1 MSLASGDLPL
11 LLAGP
16 VLRRVEADLVCV
28 WIATS
33 QPCNASLL
41 LFDGGDVAA
50 SDTPL
55 GDQRAEW
62 VSDVQATLRLG
73 PHLHVLAIT
82 LDLRTP
88 GGNAVRTN
96 GTLLSNRTYSYD
108 LNFFTRADPATRHT
122 LLTEGL
128 LDDPVPL
135 GYDRGE
141 LPSFVTPPDQRDQLV
156 ILHGS
161 CRELFAVPPV
171 EDEASLDD
179 DPFEPP
185 GGWPTAEVTP
195 SDPVPAPDPENDP
208 FPSDAYPTFPK
219 RDGMLWVDALIDQ
232 RASLPQFR
240 FAGRPHQL
248 FLTGDQIYADSMSAV
263 VLPVLSSV
271 GRLLVG
277 DEDLGS
283 NPVDATTVPATLQNF
298 PPAFRR
304 GAAVR
309 SAYFTMSDGSSHVF
323 SFGEFIAHYLLA
335 WSPALWEAD
344 AATPTPGD
352 QPRDLWPDD
361 FIPADLRMPEDFF
374 LQWTFR
380 DEVERSYTDDYV
392 NLRDSL
398 ADLKRRLDAGEVIPG
413 LDGSVPGPDAPERE
427 QVDWFFRQ
435 RVKWLESKF
444 WSRDRF
450 EWYTRRFR
458 AGLPR
463 VRRALANVPTYMIG
477 DDHEVTD
484 DWYFSRQWRERVF
497 TRTLGVDIIRNGL
510 TAYTVMQAWGNDPRR
525 WSQGPEANL
534 LQAISAFM
542 ALPPAQRRTASDTVH
557 ELLGLPRP
565 APPPGSPPRPTPTFR
580 PRVEFSYQVEGPCH
594 RVLVVDGRTKRRF
607 PHRLSQAGGI
617 DYEGGNALLPG
628 DVHPTGLPGEQSFGL
643 FGDSPM
649 AAALPPRP
657 AADTKITLV
666 VLGVPALGPEG
677 MELALVPFQRLAR
690 LLLGVDAESWS
701 YEPGTYEALLA
712 ALSRYESVVL
722 LSGDIH
728 AGFTAYA
735 DYWSSPNGQPVRTA
749 RIVQL
754 VSSGLTKD
762 WGEYGP
768 AFIGHTLTHEIF
780 ESATTPT
787 QPLAERVG
795 WGTPLKQVPVEPP
808 STDDI
813 IRVPEGS
820 VAHPTYRAR
829 LRMRAPVVPTHGW
842 PSGTTEGRDPNWAW
856 RAFMVR
862 DERPELPTTP
872 TIVSRTTPVE
882 LPVDPLSPSLVGW
895 HAAATRRMAYGRV
908 FCFLPNVGVV
918 TFEKDLADPTQWA
931 VRHVLAGE
939 LPPMPPMPEAGFTP
953 VGLQPFIVHRV
964 ALTPPAPTTWLS
976 SRPRLVDDGGWG
988 GDDSDPAFQ
997 LLLHALPRLWERAA
1011 GFIGAEGIFAGSPVV
1026 VDDIVREAVLTDAAD
1041 RIGPVF
1047 RRKVLRELGPY
1058 STSSDAVLDA
1068 VPQSEVDARIRELGK
1083 LDLAREA
1090 RAMVRPDLERL
1101 LLYHQSLP
1109 DPAARIDDI
1118 LLTACSDW
1126 VNEYSSRV
1134 STVAGL
1140 LATFRAPI
1148 TKHVPVLSNLLGG
1161 LWSLWRDKTDA
1172 ETWQQVTTPSWLAGL
1187 LGVPP
1192 RAARFAVGLLSEL
1205 AIGVI
1210 EDHEPRPINR
1220 APVIFSPELML
1231 AGIGIALGAWQN
1243 NRRLSFVSGW
1253 EGPSRVPAPGTRN
1266 TGRSA
1271 QVLARQTLSLLIH
1284 PGKRQRYEGPARKLS
1299 FTMVPAANTVEPGRL
1314 FVAWDGGF
1322 QLDEPIGEGIHARIE
1337 ATGRSF
1343 LEQPW
1348 GPAKPLGS
1356 AGTRLALSFRFPMS
1370 VSPLPGLKVRL
1381 TPSIG
1386 VSFGFVGV
1394 PTAENTSFEL
1404 RLALNDKED
1413 RIKFVPGDGLLRQL
1427 LPTDGISLPL
1437 DAAVTWSP
1445 YGSWKFVGIGEL
1457 ARGVAVPPPT
1467 GQSPA
1472 TPSQRATEVVTTLNQ
1487 KLGPI
1492 TLHER
1497 RLEVTTTAIP
1507 FFSESNIGVR
1517 VTVTVSGTLSLS
1529 IKAARL
1535 TFTGIGLVWRIP
1547 IGEDADAVD
1556 NPIDVKLPDGVAVAV
1571 NAPSV
1576 SGGGFLQRIEAPD
1589 GRVTWRGGL
1598 ALRFADSFELAAFGV
1613 IELGGNRPWTFL
1625 LFVSV
1630 RFTPPYPLAFGLK
1643 LKTVGGLLAL
1653 NRTMAIDALRDAVL
1667 GPASG
1672 TLDMALFA
1680 ERPEEQLPVVLPM
1693 IDRFFPAAVGH
1704 QVAGLLVEIEW
1715 RAETGTLFGHFRGV
1729 LLAEL
1734 ENVQFALYGTAQ
1746 VGFPT
1751 LTQDHILRVRGG
1763 LEAIYDYRNKFLRAS
1778 VSLTEALLFKC
1789 VRLTGGAALLIRWG
1803 EPDEFALSLG
1813 GFHPAFRP
1821 YIPAG
1826 LREPARLGASW
1837 HPHDLVDLNLQG
1849 YFAVTWASL
1858 QFGFSAHVEIG
1869 ASWGGLRADADFNFL
1884 VMRKPRTLF
1893 DLNLQFR
1900 VTAHLFGCDL
1910 FSAGLKG
1917 LMTGPDPWL
1926 IEGTIYWEVCGVD
1939 MSKDFGP
1946 YTWGTE
1952 VGQIEQTQ
1960 EQARRV
1966 IGDGLADP
1974 TNWSVRRQPAPVV
1987 RRSGAAD
1994 VLDPRDQI
2002 DVRQAQLPLGI
2013 ALEVYDA
2020 HGLSDA
2026 GAWQLVGTGNVAK
2039 MSDLTDVFPTRRY
2052 LRKPPNDQPFRGNLA
2067 SGARFGSTAWSVPSG
2082 AVASD
2087 ESLTE
2092 DRVLDSLVV
2101 PPPQPATGHPLN
2113 VGLHFEEAI
2122 LIAAPSR
2129 AVERKWTRHAVV
2141 LEAAS

>member
-1 MSLASGDLPL
+1 MSLAVGDLPL

-28 WIATS
+28 WMATS

-62 VSDVQATLRLG
+62 VSDVQATLPIG

-96 GTLLSNRTYSYD
+96 GALLPNRTYSYD
-108 LNFFTRADPATRHT
+108 LNFFTRDDPATRHT

-128 LDDPVPL
+128 LDDPLPL

-141 LPSFVTPPDQRDQLV
+141 LPSFLTPPTEREQLV

-171 EDEASLDD
+171 EDDPALDE

-195 SDPVPAPDPENDP
+195 DDPAPVFDPETDV

-263 VLPVLSSV
+263 VLPVLNHV
-271 GRLLVG
+271 GRVLVG

-283 NPVDATTVPATLQNF
+283 NPVDATTVPATLENF
-298 PPAFRR
+298 PPGFRR

-309 SAYFTMSDGSSHVF
+309 SAYFTMSGGSSHVF

-335 WSPALWEAD
+335 WSPALWEKTDLSKDGFNKA
-344 AATPTPGD
+344 
-352 QPRDLWPDD
+352 LWPDLAD
-361 FIPADLRMPEDFF
+361 FNPGTIPMPEDWF
-374 LQWTFR
+374 LQWTFS
-380 DEVERSYTDDYV
+380 DEVERTHTDDYETLKDQLPV
-392 NLRDSL
+392 ADS
-398 ADLKRRLDAGEVIPG
+398 
-413 LDGSVPGPDAPERE
+413 PGPDAPERE
-427 QVDWFFRQ
+427 QVEWFFRQ
-435 RVKWLESKF
+435 RRDWIASKY
-444 WSRDRF
+444 WSPELF

-463 VRRALANVPTYMIG
+463 VRRALANVATYMIG
-477 DDHEVTD
+477 DDHEISD

-525 WSQGPEANL
+525 FSQGREANL
-534 LQAISAFM
+534 LQSISAFM
-542 ALPPAQRRTASDTVH
+542 ALPVAARRVSSDAVH
-557 ELLGLPRP
+557 DLLGLPRP
-565 APPPGSPPRPTPTFR
+565 EPPPGSPPRPTPTFR
-580 PRVEFSYQVEGPCH
+580 PLVEFSYQVEGPCH

-617 DYEGGNALLPG
+617 DYEGGNALLPD
-628 DVHPTGLPGEQSFGL
+628 DVQPTGLPGEQSFGL

-657 AADTKITLV
+657 TADTKITLV
-666 VLGVPALGPEG
+666 VLAVPALGPEG
-677 MELALVPFQRLAR
+677 MELALVPLQRLAR
-690 LLLGVDAESWS
+690 LLQDVDAESWA

-712 ALSRYESVVL
+712 SLARYESVVL

-735 DYWSSPNGQPVRTA
+735 DYWSAPAGQPVRTA
-749 RIVQL
+749 RVVQL

-768 AFIGHTLTHEIF
+768 AFIGHTLSHEIF

-808 STDDI
+808 TIGDI
-813 IRVPEGS
+813 VTVPAGS

-842 PSGTTEGRDPNWAW
+842 PAGTTEARDPNWAW

-862 DERPELPTTP
+862 DEREEFPTTP
-872 TIVSRTTPVE
+872 TAVSRTTPVA
-882 LPVDPLSPSLVGW
+882 LPADPLSGPNVGW
-895 HAAATRRMAYGRV
+895 HAAAARRMAYGRV

-918 TFEKDLADPTQWA
+918 TFEKDLQDQWA

-953 VGLQPFIVHRV
+953 VGLQPFIVHKV
-964 ALTPPAPTTWLS
+964 SLTPPAATTWLS
-976 SRPRLVDDGGWG
+976 GRPRIVGDGGWG

-1011 GFIGAEGIFAGSPVV
+1011 GFIGADGIFAGSPVV

-1041 RIGPVF
+1041 RIGKTF
-1047 RRKVLRELGPY
+1047 RRKILRELGPFAT
-1058 STSSDAVLDA
+1058 STDAVLDA
-1068 VPQSEVDARIRELGK
+1068 VPQADVDARIRELGK

-1101 LLYHQSLP
+1101 LLYHQSMP
-1109 DPAARIDDI
+1109 DPAASLDDI

-1126 VNEYSSRV
+1126 VREYSGRV
-1134 STVAGL
+1134 STIAGL
-1140 LATFRAPI
+1140 LATFRAPV
-1148 TKHVPVLSNLLGG
+1148 TKHVPVLSRLLGG
-1161 LWSLWRDKTDA
+1161 LWSLWRDGTDA
-1172 ETWQQVTTPSWLAGL
+1172 ETWNQVTTPPWLAGL
-1187 LGVPP
+1187 IGVPP
-1192 RAARFAVGLLSEL
+1192 RAARLAVGLLSEL

-1210 EDHEPRPINR
+1210 EDHDPRPINH
-1220 APVIFSPELML
+1220 APVIFSPELVL
-1231 AGIGIALGAWQN
+1231 AGIGIALGAIAN

-1253 EGPSRVPAPGTRN
+1253 EATARVAEPGTRN
-1266 TGRSA
+1266 TVTNA
-1271 QVLARQTLSLLIH
+1271 EVLARQTMSLLIH
-1284 PGKRQRYEGPARKLS
+1284 PGKHQRHVGPARKLS

-1322 QLDEPIGEGIHARIE
+1322 QLDEAIGKGVHARIE
-1337 ATGRSF
+1337 ATGRAF

-1348 GPAKPLGS
+1348 GLAKPRG
-1356 AGTRLALSFRFPMS
+1356 APGERLSLSFRFPTS
-1370 VSPLPGLKVRL
+1370 LTPLPGLTVRL
-1381 TPSIG
+1381 TPSVG

-1394 PTAENTSFEL
+1394 PTAENSSFEL

-1413 RIKFVPGDGLLRQL
+1413 RITFVPGDGLLRQL

-1445 YGSWKFVGIGEL
+1445 YGGWRFVGIGEL

-1472 TPSQRATEVVTTLNQ
+1472 TPSQRATEVVTPINQ

-1497 RLEVTTTAIP
+1497 KLEVTTTAIP
-1507 FFSESNIGVR
+1507 FFSESKIGVR
-1517 VTVTVSGTLSLS
+1517 VTVAVSGTLSLS

-1535 TFTGIGLVWRIP
+1535 TFTGVGLVWRIP
-1547 IGEDADAVD
+1547 IGEDGEAVD
-1556 NPIDVKLPDGVAVAV
+1556 DPIDVKLPDGVAVAL
-1571 NAPSV
+1571 NAPSI

-1625 LFVSV
+1625 LFVTV

-1643 LKTVGGLLAL
+1643 LTKVGGLLAL
-1653 NRTMAIDALRDAVL
+1653 NRTMAVDALRDAVL

-1693 IDRFFPAAVGH
+1693 IDRFFPAAPGH

-1734 ENVQFALYGTAQ
+1734 ENIQFALYGTAQ

-1751 LTQDHILRVRGG
+1751 LTQDHILRVRAG
-1763 LEAIYDYRNKFLRAS
+1763 LEAVYDYRAKFVR
-1778 VSLTEALLFKC
+1778 VSLALTEALLFKR
-1789 VRLTGGAALLIRWG
+1789 VRLTGGAALMFRWG
-1803 EPDEFALSLG
+1803 EHDEFAFTLG
-1813 GFHPAFRP
+1813 GFHPSFRP
-1821 YIPAG
+1821 YIPPG
-1826 LREPARLGASW
+1826 LREPARLGAAW
-1837 HPHDLVDLNLQG
+1837 HPNEFVDLNLQS
-1849 YFAVTWASL
+1849 YFALTSTSL

-1869 ASWGGLRADADFNFL
+1869 ASWGGLRADADFDFL

-1893 DLNLQFR
+1893 ELDLQFR

-1917 LMTGPDPWL
+1917 SMTGPDPWV

-1939 MSKDFGP
+1939 MSRDFGP
-1946 YTWGTE
+1946 HQWGDDL
-1952 VGQIEQTQ
+1952 GQIGQAQ

-1966 IGDGLADP
+1966 IGDAVADP
-1974 TNWSVRRQPAPVV
+1974 AAWSIRRQTASFV
-1987 RRSGAAD
+1987 RLRAGANDA
-1994 VLDPRDQI
+1994 LDPRDQI

-2020 HGLSDA
+2020 SGLSDA
-2026 GAWQLVGTGNVAK
+2026 GTWHLVGTGGVAK
-2039 MSDLTDVFPTRRY
+2039 VSDLTDVFPTRRY
-2052 LRKPPNDQPFRGNLA
+2052 LRKPPKEQPFRGGLS
-2067 SGARFGSTAWSVPSG
+2067 SGARFGSTAWSVPAG

-2092 DRVLDSLVV
+2092 DRVLDSLMV

-2113 VGLHFEEAI
+2113 VGVHFAEAI
-2122 LIAAPSR
+2122 LVAAPTR
-2129 AVERKWTRHAVV
+2129 APERKWTRHVV
-2141 LEAAS
+2141 ALEAAS